1 MNWDGE
7 DFAGTKIA
15 LLCGDRIVTY
25 LRDDIP
31 TIPYPGQWDLPGGG
45 RENGEGPITCALRE
59 TEEEFALVIHPD
71 RVTHLT
77 RYAGLK
83 NPSHDSYFCMAEITS
98 EEISSIRFGDEG
110 QFWELMTVDAFLS
123 HPDAIPHLQDRLR
136 AALESRSRL

>member
-7 DFAGTKIA
+7 DFAGAKIA
-15 LLCGDRIVTY
+15 LLCDDHIVTY

-45 RENGEGPITCALRE
+45 RENGECPVTCALRE

-71 RVTHLT
+71 RVMQLT

-83 NPSHDSYFCMAEITS
+83 NPSHNSYFCMAEITS
-98 EEISSIRFGDEG
+98 EEIAAIRFGDEG
-110 QFWELMTVDAFLS
+110 QYWELMTIDAFLS
-123 HPDAIPHLQDRLR
+123 HPNAITHLQDRLK
-136 AALESRSRL
+136 AALVSHGRF